1 MGKNGNQLTELINK
15 LEERGVLSNQRAK
28 ALRRLGK
35 LLDSPVG
42 RVIRYL
48 VIKAI
53 AYIIFDS
60 IRDR

>member
-1 MGKNGNQLTELINK
+1 MGNEVNLKVLINK

-28 ALRRLGK
+28 TLRRLAK

-48 VIKAI
+48 VVKAI
-53 AYIIFDS
+53 AHIVIDS
-60 IRDR
+60 IRER

>member
-1 MGKNGNQLTELINK
+1 MGNDSELKKLINK

-28 ALRRLGK
+28 ALRRLAK

-42 RVIRYL
+42 RVIRFL

-53 AYIIFDS
+53 AYIILDS

>member
-1 MGKNGNQLTELINK
+1 MGNDVDLKKLINK
-15 LEERGVLSNQRAK
+15 LEERGVLSKQRAK
-28 ALRRLGK
+28 ALRRLAK
-35 LLDSPVG
+35 LLGSPVG

>member
-1 MGKNGNQLTELINK
+1 MSNDVDLKALINK
-15 LEERGVLSNQRAK
+15 LEERGVLSNQRAE
-28 ALRRLGK
+28 AVRRLAK
-35 LLDSPVG
+35 LLGSPVG

-53 AYIIFDS
+53 AYIIFNS

>member
-1 MGKNGNQLTELINK
+1 MGNEVSLKVLINK

-28 ALRRLGK
+28 ALRRLVK
-35 LLDSPVG
+35 LLDTPVG
-42 RVIRYL
+42 RTIRYL

-53 AYIIFDS
+53 AYIILDS

>member
-1 MGKNGNQLTELINK
+1 MGNDIDLKVLINK

-28 ALRRLGK
+28 ALRRLVK
-35 LLDSPVG
+35 LLDTPVG
-42 RVIRYL
+42 RAIRYL

-53 AYIIFDS
+53 AYIVIDS

>member
-1 MGKNGNQLTELINK
+1 MGNHIELEALINK

-28 ALRRLGK
+28 ALRRLAK
-35 LLDSPVG
+35 LLGSPVG
-42 RVIRYL
+42 RVIRFL

-53 AYIIFDS
+53 AYIILDS

>member
-1 MGKNGNQLTELINK
+1 MSNVVELKVLINK

-28 ALRRLGK
+28 ALRRLVK
-35 LLDSPVG
+35 LLDSLVG
-42 RVIRYL
+42 RAIRYL

-53 AYIIFDS
+53 AYIVIDS

>member
-15 LEERGVLSNQRAK
+15 LVERGVLSNQRAK
-28 ALRRLGK
+28 ALRRLAK

-42 RVIRYL
+42 RAIRYL

-60 IRDR
+60 IRER

>member
-1 MGKNGNQLTELINK
+1 MGNGIDLKVLINK

-28 ALRRLGK
+28 VLRRLAK
-35 LLDSPVG
+35 LLDTPVG

-53 AYIIFDS
+53 AYIILNS
-60 IRDR
+60 INDR